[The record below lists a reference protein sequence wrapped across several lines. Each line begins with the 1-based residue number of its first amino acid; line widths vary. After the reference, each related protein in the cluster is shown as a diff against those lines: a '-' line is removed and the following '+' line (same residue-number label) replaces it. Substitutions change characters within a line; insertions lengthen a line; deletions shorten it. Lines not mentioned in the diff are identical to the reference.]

1 MKRHHLRSL
10 LPSAGT
16 RAGAS
21 DGKAGPGRPRRPSL
35 AAGAAVFLAALLLS
49 GAPAFAAHGYES
61 RHEYGAP
68 RVASFRGE
76 AFVRGSFQDDW
87 GYAGENVI
95 LEEGDEVLTGSGGE
109 MAVEFPGGVFMD
121 LGPRSRARLYR
132 LGAGLD
138 LRVVY
143 GSFYFVLLRNRPA
156 YERVRVDWDH
166 GRVTLSERGSY
177 RVDLYRNGLAR
188 VVSARGEA
196 RVRASGGQVLLADNE
211 EVYIEPGGFPT
222 REASYVEGD
231 FDDFD
236 RRVSDEYFESG
247 SYRLPSSANYYIPG
261 VFTLAR
267 FGDWV
272 YVPSLRANCWRPRGV
287 RRGWRPYTQ
296 GRWVFTRAGWAWMPL
311 EPWGYAPSHYG
322 RWAFL
327 PNVGWAWL
335 PGNQYRPA
343 WVRWT
348 RVDDHIGWAVLGP
361 GNRIVQVREGREDRT
376 FVFVRRGDMTK
387 GKPVKPEK
395 PPRVKPG
402 KLVVA
407 DFPDRFVKPEPEAKV
422 KAPKIKKGEQENAAA
437 AVAKVEQQTD
447 DAQVRREERARKE
460 AERRRLKP
468 EKEKEKVTLEEQ
480 EEKPEKA
487 ARPPKEERVLG
498 EKLRRRKDVAPEIV
512 EEPVVEEP
520 SPKPERPRKAKRRE
534 VEEGGLSPETPVQ
547 VEQRAVE
554 EPSPKL
560 ERPRKGKKREVE
572 EGGPS
577 PETPAQVE
585 QPAVEEPGE
594 KPRGRHGKKVKPQ
607 EEVAPP
613 VEETPPAD

>member
-1 MKRHHLRSL
+1 MKQHNLPPL
-10 LPSAGT
+10 LP
-16 RAGAS
+16 
-21 DGKAGPGRPRRPSL
+21 
-35 AAGAAVFLAALLLS
+35 GAAVFLAVLLLS
-49 GAPAFAAHGYES
+49 IVPPIAAHGYES

-68 RVASFRGE
+68 RVASFGGE

-87 GYAGENVI
+87 GYADENVI
-95 LEEGDEVLTGSGGE
+95 LEEGDEVLTGSGGR
-109 MAVEFPGGVFMD
+109 MAVEFPGGVFMN

-156 YERVRVDWDH
+156 YERVRVDWAH
-166 GRVTLSERGSY
+166 GRVTLSERGST
-177 RVDLYRNGLAR
+177 RVDLYRDGLAR

-196 RVRASGGQVLLADNE
+196 RVQASGGGVLLGEHE

-236 RRVSDEYFESG
+236 RSVSDEYFGSG
-247 SYRLPSSANYYIPG
+247 AYRLPSSANYYIPG

-287 RRGWRPYTQ
+287 GRGWRPYTR

-348 RVDDHIGWAVLGP
+348 QANNHVGWAVLGP

-376 FVFVRRGDMTK
+376 FVYVRGDDMKK
-387 GKPVKPEK
+387 GNPVRPEK
-395 PPRVKPG
+395 PPKMKPG

-407 DFPDRFVKPEPEAKV
+407 DNPDRFVKPEPEAKV
-422 KAPKIKKGEQENAAA
+422 KAPKIKKGEQENAAE
-437 AVAKVEQQTD
+437 AVAKVEQQTQRAD
-447 DAQVRREERARKE
+447 VRQEEQARKE
-460 AERRRLKP
+460 VERRRLKP
-468 EKEKEKVTLEEQ
+468 EKEKVTLEEQ

-498 EKLRRRKDVAPEIV
+498 EKLRRQKDVAPEIV

-520 SPKPERPRKAKRRE
+520 SPKLDRPRKGKKHE
-534 VEEGGLSPETPVQ
+534 VEEGRPAPETPVQ
-547 VEQRAVE
+547 VEQ
-554 EPSPKL
+554 
-560 ERPRKGKKREVE
+560 
-572 EGGPS
+572 
-577 PETPAQVE
+577 
-585 QPAVEEPGE
+585 PAVAAPVE
-594 KPRGRHGKKVKPQ
+594 KPQGRHGKKVRPQ
-607 EEVAPP
+607 EEVTPPGEEGAPP
-613 VEETPPAD
+613 AEGDGKKKEGRGKPHHGPKPEPDEPVQAEPPGAP

>member
-1 MKRHHLRSL
+1 MKRRNLRSL
-10 LPSAGT
+10 VPGAATRIGTSAGT
-16 RAGAS
+16 GDR
-21 DGKAGPGRPRRPSL
+21 RPLRRPSL
-35 AAGAAVFLAALLLS
+35 AIGAAVFFAAIFLS
-49 GAPAFAAHGYES
+49 GAPAFVAHGYGS
-61 RHEYGAP
+61 RLAYGAPSGAP

-76 AFVRGSFQDDW
+76 AFVRGSYQDEW
-87 GYAGENVI
+87 GYADENVI
-95 LEEGDEVLTGSGGE
+95 LEEGDEVLTGADGRIS
-109 MAVEFPGGVFMD
+109 VEFPGGLFMN

-132 LGAGLD
+132 LGAGPQ
-138 LRVVY
+138 LRLVY
-143 GSFYFVLLRNRPA
+143 GSFYFVLLRDHPA

-166 GRVTLSERGSY
+166 GTVTLTERGST
-177 RVDLYRNGLAR
+177 RVDLYRDGLAR

-196 RVRASGGQVLLADNE
+196 RVQASGGGVFLGDHE

-236 RRVSDEYFESG
+236 RSVSDEYFGSG

-287 RRGWRPYTQ
+287 GRGWRPYTQ

-348 RVDDHIGWAVLGP
+348 QANNHIGWAVLGP
-361 GNRIVQVREGREDRT
+361 GDRIVHVREGNEDQT
-376 FVFVRRGDMTK
+376 FVFVRGDDMKK

-395 PPRVKPG
+395 PPRLKPG

-407 DFPDRFVKPEPEAKV
+407 DNPDRFVRPEPEAKY
-422 KAPKIKKGEQENAAA
+422 KAPKIKKGEQENAAE
-437 AVAKVEQQTD
+437 AVAKVEQQTHR
-447 DAQVRREERARKE
+447 AEARQEEQARKE
-460 AERRRLKP
+460 VERRKLKP
-468 EKEKEKVTLEEQ
+468 EKAQVAPERQEEQ
-480 EEKPEKA
+480 PAKPEKA
-487 ARPPKEERVLG
+487 ARPPKEE
-498 EKLRRRKDVAPEIV
+498 
-512 EEPVVEEP
+512 P
-520 SPKPERPRKAKRRE
+520 SPKPERRHKAKTRE
-534 VEEGGLSPETPVQ
+534 IEEGRPVYEAPVQ
-547 VEQRAVE
+547 I
-554 EPSPKL
+554 
-560 ERPRKGKKREVE
+560 
-572 EGGPS
+572 
-577 PETPAQVE
+577 E
-585 QPAVEEPGE
+585 QPAVKEPVETPHGRAKMERDKKVEPPAPEKPVE

-607 EEVAPP
+607 EEEVAPP
-613 VEETPPAD
+613 VEETPPADSEGVGEPPRAP